1 MFNEAMGDRGKAIL
15 GSVTNIPFESD
26 SFDFLLVVTT
36 LMYVPRELDK
46 ALSAIWRVLRPGGK
60 CLLIENNRAGVGVY
74 SLGGLI
80 NKLRRRPS
88 SDYSFAFGEIDRAV
102 AGLGGSIIQR
112 HGCVTLTFCLLPSY
126 LLSKLSEGLTRRLLD
141 LSFRL
146 DNRLRNRIRLSLYI
160 SYFIEKGE
168 VE

>member
-26 SFDFLLVVTT
+26 SF
-36 LMYVPRELDK
+36 E
-46 ALSAIWRVLRPGGK
+46 
-60 CLLIENNRAGVGVY
+60 
-74 SLGGLI
+74 
-80 NKLRRRPS
+80 